1 MYTLFSTASTTDLVA
16 NVVSAV
22 GSNFDALAIVAAL
35 AAGIPLA
42 FYVLKRIV
50 GLFGRR

>member
-1 MYTLFSTASTTDLVA
+1 MVA

-22 GSNFDALAIVAAL
+22 GSNFDALAIIAAL

-42 FYVLKRIV
+42 FYVIGRIV
-50 GLFGRR
+50 RLFGHR